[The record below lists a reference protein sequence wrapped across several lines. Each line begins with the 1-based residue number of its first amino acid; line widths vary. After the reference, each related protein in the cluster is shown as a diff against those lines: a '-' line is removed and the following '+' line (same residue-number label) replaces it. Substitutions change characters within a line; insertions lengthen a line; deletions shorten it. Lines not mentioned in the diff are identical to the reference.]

1 MFYAICRLKI
11 ISITLNQ
18 DDNPQLIFE
27 SLNSTSIAL
36 SEGDKIRKFILMRF
50 PAKDQNEYYEK
61 YWNKIRIC
69 TNYDVSSFIR
79 DYLSVKQRAI
89 PPRAKVYITF
99 KAYVED
105 QQMVIEEL
113 LQEFLPYTK
122 WYEILLK
129 GRTSEK
135 KLTILKAAEVFCLQ
149 KITCFAEQ
157 CVICRQ
163 TY

>member
-1 MFYAICRLKI
+1 M
-11 ISITLNQ
+11 
-18 DDNPQLIFE
+18 IFE
-27 SLNSTSIAL
+27 SLNSTGVAL
-36 SEGDKIRKFILMRF
+36 SEGDKIRKIILMRL

-61 YWNKIRIC
+61 YWNKIHIC
-69 TNYDVSSFIR
+69 TNYDISSFIR

-89 PPRAKVYITF
+89 PSQAKVYVTF

-113 LQEFLPYTK
+113 PQEFLSYTK
-122 WYEILLK
+122 WYKILLK

-135 KLTILKAAEVFCLQ
+135 KLTILKVAEVFCLQ